1 MLIPAAPPRFHSIHV
16 HSNFPGAEYLPAADH
31 LGPNPIFTTYKG
43 TKLLLTCVELDHTC
57 TWGEIISSPVL
68 LRKIIFRMSVYLL
81 SIYPPSVGFLSDVQ
95 NSYEEQCERGE
106 VSGKK

>member
-1 MLIPAAPPRFHSIHV
+1 MLIPAAPLDLHYVHI

-31 LGPNPIFTTYKG
+31 LGPKPIFTTYKG

-57 TWGEIISSPVL
+57 TWSEIISFLVL
-68 LRKIIFRMSVYLL
+68 LRKIILRVSVEWL
-81 SIYPPSVGFLSDVQ
+81 YPPSVGFLSDVP